1 MVTVEIERS
10 NGRIVSFTLSGHANS
25 GPYGHDLVCAGVSAV
40 AIGTENA
47 IEKLCGVR
55 LICQQEQDGGFLHCA
70 VPGNLDGETE
80 RNVQL
85 LLEGMVVSVEAIV
98 SEYGQYIQLI
108 DQAPFDGHN

>member
-10 NGRIVSFTLSGHANS
+10 NRRIVSFTLSGHADS

-40 AIGTENA
+40 AIGCENA
-47 IEKLCGVR
+47 VEKLCGVG
-55 LICQQEQDGGFLHCA
+55 LICEQGQDGGFLRCS
-70 VPGNLDGETE
+70 VPRNLSDETE
-80 RNVQL
+80 NNVQL

-108 DQAPFDGHN
+108 DQGGGEHA

>member
-47 IEKLCGVR
+47 VEKLCGVR
-55 LICQQEQDGGFLHCA
+55 LISEQGRDGGFLRCT
-70 VPGNLDGETE
+70 VPGNLGEQTE
-80 RNVQL
+80 HEIQL
-85 LLEGMVVSVEAIV
+85 LLEAMVVSVEAIV

-108 DQAPFDGHN
+108 DQGGGEHA